1 MHVRPFNPSNDMS
14 DLSIVITGA
23 AGALGQAVVRQLL
36 AAGHRLA
43 LLDHDEQRLRS
54 TFGTRPKVLLHAA
67 DVTSTDGVAAVIAQV
82 LQAHGR
88 IDALVHV
95 AGGFEM
101 GEGVH
106 QITRASWDRMMNLNA
121 WSFVALTQ
129 AVVPV
134 MQRQGSGRIV
144 AVSAAAAREGQ
155 AFKGA
160 YSASKSVLQRLVES
174 LSHEVRAQGIAVNSV
189 APTTLDTP
197 ANRAAMPD
205 ADRSAWVSLDAAAQ
219 AIVFLAT
226 PAGAA
231 VHGQHL
237 QLGSA

>member
-1 MHVRPFNPSNDMS
+1 MSNT
-14 DLSIVITGA
+14 SIVITGA
-23 AGALGQAVVRQLL
+23 AGALGQAVARHFLL
-36 AAGHRLA
+36 AGHQLA

-54 TFGTRPKVLLHAA
+54 LFGAPPNAVVHAA
-67 DVTSTDGVAAVIAQV
+67 DVTSTDGVAAVIEQV

-134 MQRQGSGRIV
+134 MQRQGGGRIV
-144 AVSAAAAREGQ
+144 AVSAAAAHEGQ
-155 AFKGA
+155 ARKGA

-197 ANRAAMPD
+197 ANRAVMPE

-219 AIVFLAT
+219 AIAFLALPT
-226 PAGAA
+226 GAA

-237 QLGSA
+237 QLGSF